1 MSKRVFVTGM
11 GMISAVGNNVAEN
24 LHALQTGKTAM
35 GPTAFIDTRFR
46 DEIPL
51 AEIKLSN
58 AELSEKLAYKS
69 KTPPTRASL
78 LGLVAACE
86 AVQHRDL
93 FKNSKHRT
101 GFISSTSV
109 GGMDKTEGFF
119 VPYLHDNS
127 KGRLRDIVG
136 HDCGESSERI
146 ARYFGIHEYV
156 STISTACSSSANA
169 IMTAARLIKNNL
181 MDRMLA
187 GGVDSLTKFTIN
199 GFNSLM
205 VLDRAHCRPFDDSRS
220 GLNLGEGAAFLLLES
235 EEAAASSGR
244 EILAEVT
251 GYGNAC
257 DAYHQTAS
265 SPDGTGARLAMQK
278 ALDTAGLQAQQISYI
293 NAHGTATPNN
303 DLSEGKALVSIF
315 GKKLPPFSSTK
326 PFTGHTLGAAGSIE
340 AVLSILAI
348 QHQLVFPNLNFTTPM
363 ADVPIV
369 PVTGEILSARIKHV
383 LSNSFG
389 FGGNNSTL
397 IFSQC

>member
-1 MSKRVFVTGM
+1 MSNRVFVTGM
-11 GMISAVGNNVAEN
+11 GIVSAAGINVAET
-24 LHALQTGKTAM
+24 LYALQTGKTAM
-35 GPTAFIDTRFR
+35 GPISFVDTRFR
-46 DEIPL
+46 DEIPV

-58 AELSEKLAYKS
+58 AELTEKLSYTTKI
-69 KTPPTRASL
+69 PPTRASL
-78 LGLVAACE
+78 LGLMAARE
-86 AVQHRDL
+86 TVQDVGL
-93 FKNSKHRT
+93 FSRTKLKT

-109 GGMDKTEGFF
+109 GGMDKTEQFF
-119 VPYLHDNS
+119 VPYLQDNS
-127 KGRLRDIVG
+127 RGRLRDVAG

-146 ARYFGIHEYV
+146 ASYFGIHDYV

-169 IMTAARLIKNNL
+169 IMTGARLIKNNL
-181 MDRMLA
+181 MDRMLV

-205 VLDRAHCRPFDDSRS
+205 VLDRALCRPFDDSRS
-220 GLNLGEGAAFLLLES
+220 GLNLGEGAAYLLLES
-235 EEAAASSGR
+235 EKAVAASGR

-278 ALDTAGLQAQQISYI
+278 ALDTAGLHASQISYI

-315 GKKLPPFSSTK
+315 GEALPPFSSTK

-348 QHQLVFPNLNFTTPM
+348 QHQVVFPNLNFITPM
-363 ADVPIV
+363 TEVPIV
-369 PVTGEILSARIKHV
+369 PVTGGIQSAQINHV